1 MGWDC
6 FIWDED
12 KNPLLLSRKSLLF
25 CFSCEV
31 MIRKIR
37 VWSSS
42 NESREVKDSDLF
54 EWGRK
59 TWYPLHSSQ
68 ETVSW
73 DLQQLKILQFIPE
86 GDYFQSALWGN
97 WHRRRRVAGR
107 ERRAQQGEWGRD
119 REWAWRQKW
128 WGWHEMTFALHSTTY
143 LMIVLFKHEVE
154 LQAMRRWKRT
164 SPKRQSSQS
173 THVPGLRR
181 STTIRYSYWLRLEEY
196 LCIWTAF
203 FHSDNPFLLQIV
215 LSPLFQT
222 VSTLYLCFLRF
233 AFYRWRSFFSVFWIL
248 YILFSSS

>member
-1 MGWDC
+1 MRWDW
-6 FIWDED
+6 FIWDEN

-25 CFSCEV
+25 CFICEV
-31 MIRKIR
+31 VIRKVR

-42 NESREVKDSDLF
+42 NESREVKDSAPF
-54 EWGRK
+54 EWRRK

-73 DLQQLKILQFIPE
+73 DLQQLKILQFKPE
-86 GDYFQSALWGN
+86 DDYFQSALWGN

-107 ERRAQQGEWGRD
+107 ERRAQQGEWGRG

-128 WGWHEMTFALHSTTY
+128 WGWHEMIFALHSTVY
-143 LMIVLFKHEVE
+143 LIVLFKHEVE
-154 LQAMRRWKRT
+154 FQALRRWKRT

-196 LCIWTAF
+196 LCTWTAF

-215 LSPLFQT
+215 LSLLFQSLPS
-222 VSTLYLCFLRF
+222 VCFLHF
-233 AFYRWRSFFSVFWIL
+233 AFFTEGNFSVFWIL
-248 YILFSSS
+248 YKLFSSS